1 MDDKKNNVE
10 IKDIIDSIKSNIL
23 IIKENFKFGIS
34 NYRIKNCYI
43 SIRDILIDCDK
54 YISICNNDKDS
65 IRIMNYII
73 SNMKIINAIFI
84 LFVEEKENNSLMSSY
99 KDEMF
104 ELMGNIMKLEKEF
117 DYFR

>member
-1 MDDKKNNVE
+1 MDDKKRME

-34 NYRIKNCYI
+34 NYSMKKCYI
-43 SIRDILIDCDK
+43 SIRDIIMSCDK
-54 YISICNNDKDS
+54 YISICNNDKDN

-73 SNMKIINAIFI
+73 GNMKIINAIFV

-104 ELMGNIMKLEKEF
+104 ELISNIMKLEKEF